1 YYEEAKAWRDWL
13 LRAVAGS
20 PRQVQIVYGIGGE
33 RRLPEL
39 TIPWLSGYE
48 NSSSVR
54 VGNAAAEQLQIDI
67 FGEIADAIFQG
78 YRIGLQPSKRGEAL
92 QPLISDYL
100 ATVWR
105 LPDEGIW
112 EIRGKPKHFVHSKVM
127 AWVAFD
133 RTASYFKAQGLTD
146 LSGKWREIADE
157 IHADVCERGFDR
169 ELGSF
174 VQAYGSK
181 AVDASLLLLPL
192 VGFLPATDPRIRGTL
207 QAIERKLLV
216 NDEFVLRYETEEAV
230 DGLPPGEGGFLV
242 CSFWLVDNY
251 ILQGRYEEAQRL
263 FNRLLSRC
271 NDVGLLA
278 EEFDPL
284 NGRMLGNFPQAYSH
298 VAVINCA
305 LNWRRKIGQ
314 TQQRA
319 PSQ

>member
-1 YYEEAKAWRDWL
+1 M
-13 LRAVAGS
+13 
-20 PRQVQIVYGIGGE
+20 
-33 RRLPEL
+33 
-39 TIPWLSGYE
+39 
-48 NSSSVR
+48 
-54 VGNAAAEQLQIDI
+54 
-67 FGEIADAIFQG
+67 
-78 YRIGLQPSKRGEAL
+78 QPSKRGEAL
-92 QPLISDYL
+92 QPVIFEYL

-112 EIRGKPKHFVHSKVM
+112 EIRGEPRHFVHSKVM

-133 RTASYFKAQGLTD
+133 RAAAYLEAED
-146 LSGKWREIADE
+146 LPELSRKWREIADE

-181 AVDASLLLLPL
+181 WVDASLLLLPL

-207 QAIERKLLV
+207 QAIEQRLLV
-216 NDEFVLRYETEEAV
+216 NDEFVLRYETEDAV
-230 DGLPPGEGGFLV
+230 DGLPPGEGAFLV

-263 FNRLLSRC
+263 FNRLLSHC

-298 VAVINCA
+298 VGLINCA
-305 LNWRRKIGQ
+305 LNLSREIGP
-314 TQQRA
+314 TEQRA
-319 PSQ
+319 TSTIKAN